1 MKKTGDEFFDSK
13 EFQLLYLRYEEAES
27 NGHPLFFDVEELI
40 DIADYFNFIGE
51 KAKAMLLI
59 DEACQRFPHAT
70 LPNIFLF
77 REAIARN
84 DLNEA
89 KQILSRVVDRTD
101 PEYLLAVGE
110 LYLAQDK
117 TDDAERV
124 FNRFYDMLPDDEK
137 DHGAIDIAEIYF
149 TYAKPKMV
157 FKWLNGLQDKETK
170 EVGAMVAKV
179 NFLMGNYQDCKK
191 AAMTLLDKN
200 PYDALMWTLLANTQN
215 MLDDNEEALSSAEF
229 AIAINPDLADA
240 ICAKANALFKL
251 DNMKEAKLWYERYL
265 ELVPNDA
272 CSLLYYG
279 MILNNL
285 EQYPQAIEHLNDAL
299 DETLSTDLDNKQLLR
314 SIRQELTYAESR
326 QLIREGRKEEAR
338 CRFEEHLSY
347 CDDELDPR
355 FRWAFLLM
363 ANGDEEEAYR
373 IIDEIKGRYSAA
385 AINPYLALLYWE
397 IKDEQLFLDYL
408 QRSIESD
415 PKQTQELLGPLFPD
429 NLMPEDYYS
438 YIISQLNT
446 DDE

>member
-1 MKKTGDEFFDSK
+1 M
-13 EFQLLYLRYEEAES
+13 
-27 NGHPLFFDVEELI
+27 
-40 DIADYFNFIGE
+40 
-51 KAKAMLLI
+51 
-59 DEACQRFPHAT
+59 
-70 LPNIFLF
+70 
-77 REAIARN
+77 
-84 DLNEA
+84 
-89 KQILSRVVDRTD
+89 
-101 PEYLLAVGE
+101 
-110 LYLAQDK
+110 
-117 TDDAERV
+117 
-124 FNRFYDMLPDDEK
+124 
-137 DHGAIDIAEIYF
+137 
-149 TYAKPKMV
+149 
-157 FKWLNGLQDKETK
+157 
-170 EVGAMVAKV
+170 
-179 NFLMGNYQDCKK
+179 
-191 AAMTLLDKN
+191 
-200 PYDALMWTLLANTQN
+200 
-215 MLDDNEEALSSAEF
+215 
-229 AIAINPDLADA
+229 
-240 ICAKANALFKL
+240 
-251 DNMKEAKLWYERYL
+251 
-265 ELVPNDA
+265 PNDA

-326 QLIREGRKEEAR
+326 QLIREGRQEEER

-397 IKDEQLFLDYL
+397 IKDERLFLDYL

-446 DDE
+446 DNE